1 MSIKEILELTLLSAE
16 GLSRENDEFKIA
28 SHFIKRGD
36 LETLKKIIESG
47 YDINSSESG
56 DFGSSLL
63 HNAIRYNQMKIFEY
77 LITQGADIDF
87 SDAVGW
93 TPLMESIIDSR
104 PEFGAILVAKGADQ
118 SLQNV
123 RGANAKMLA
132 MKFGQNSFLE
142 FLD

>member
-1 MSIKEILELTLLSAE
+1 MGVIEKLGSALLDAE
-16 GLSRENDEFKIA
+16 GLGSERDEFKIVA
-28 SHFIKRGD
+28 HFVKKGD
-36 LETLKKIIESG
+36 LESLKHILDFG

-63 HNAIRYNQMKIFEY
+63 HNSIRYNQMQIFEY
-77 LITQGADIDF
+77 LIEQGADIDF
-87 SDAVGW
+87 ADAVGW

-118 SLQNV
+118 TLQNV

-132 MKFGQNSFLE
+132 MKFGQQPFLE